1 MKKTVCA
8 FFLLGSIF
16 LSIGFLSGCGENEL
30 ENPLSWNRMDGLDER
45 LKNFMIQNQ
54 LKPPFTVWFIRRPRE
69 PLAEM
74 ILIGKYPESMK
85 QVFSNEKLAMQSYP
99 NEYLHPS
106 TLKFI
111 KRNAASVPGLD
122 PAGFHQLN
130 YLMFVARKKG
140 EMGNIATLCFL
151 QSGHFVLF
159 NHYVSPRQQE
169 YFRNDQK

>member
-1 MKKTVCA
+1 
-8 FFLLGSIF
+8 
-16 LSIGFLSGCGENEL
+16 
-30 ENPLSWNRMDGLDER
+30 
-45 LKNFMIQNQ
+45 
-54 LKPPFTVWFIRRPRE
+54 
-69 PLAEM
+69 M

>member
-1 MKKTVCA
+1 MKKFICA

-16 LSIGFLSGCGENEL
+16 LSIGFLPGCGENEL

-45 LKNFMIQNQ
+45 LKNFMVQNQ

-111 KRNAASVPGLD
+111 KRNAVSVPGLD

-159 NHYVSPRQQE
+159 NHYVSPQQQE